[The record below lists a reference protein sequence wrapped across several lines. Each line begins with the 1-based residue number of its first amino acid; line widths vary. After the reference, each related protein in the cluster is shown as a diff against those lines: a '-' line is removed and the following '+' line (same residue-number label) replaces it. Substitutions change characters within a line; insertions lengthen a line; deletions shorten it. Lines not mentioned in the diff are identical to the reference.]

1 MGTSRGR
8 NGNWKIWNIIISNFF
23 SSSVMWG
30 YLYREK
36 YWGIST
42 VVLVLLLAPWA
53 PQQFITVQNW
63 TRALIKRPTLSGEC
77 MRGEEYSLGCMNH
90 QEKQKWVTTGGVDT
104 CPPIWP
110 FDNSSRK
117 NLKHRA
123 KSFGRKNKKIK
134 SDELRFPRVGWA
146 TSARGV
152 GHVLAR
158 GHVSL
163 S

>member
-8 NGNWKIWNIIISNFF
+8 NGNWKIWNIIISIFLTI
-23 SSSVMWG
+23 WWCG
-30 YLYREK
+30 AIYREK
-36 YWGIST
+36 NIGGIST
-42 VVLVLLLAPWA
+42 VVLVLLLALWA

-123 KSFGRKNKKIK
+123 KSFGRKNKKYEAMNCVFHAWGEPRLLGV
-134 SDELRFPRVGWA
+134 SDTCW
-146 TSARGV
+146 
-152 GHVLAR
+152 HVDTCP
-158 GHVSL
+158 
-163 S
+163 